1 MLGSSLMGP
10 LVNKIVR
17 SISYVEGIEVLYRTN
32 TIHISGE
39 ALLLNLPK
47 LLLPQ
52 RLRDISSVE
61 IVWPLRLRE
70 DMRGGRDPSLA
81 VDKEHLR
88 TIVSILSSDLPNL
101 SRPHLALKT
110 DKEYG
115 LITESVDLEPML
127 AILDEFAR
135 HKSGLELFIVSL
147 SRSAFRK
154 LFPPKRGSKGMELPF
169 QTSEFWRNLNGGFV
183 PAPPLPIYGHYPK
196 PPPRAAGIGS
206 EITGTYGYWIIQ
218 GDTDDEAPITMA
230 HCFGA

>member
-1 MLGSSLMGP
+1 M
-10 LVNKIVR
+10 R

-47 LLLPQ
+47 LLIPQ

-61 IVWPLRLRE
+61 TVWPLRLRE
-70 DMRGGRDPSLA
+70 DMREGRDPSLA
-81 VDKEHLR
+81 VDEEHLR

-110 DKEYG
+110 DKKDG
-115 LITESVDLEPML
+115 LVTESVDFKPML

-135 HKSGLELFIVSL
+135 QKSGLELFIVSL

-154 LFPPKRGSKGMELPF
+154 LFPPERGANGIEFAF
-169 QTSEFWRNLNGGFV
+169 QTSEFWRNLDGGFV
-183 PAPPLPIYGHYPK
+183 PAPPLPIYSHYPK
-196 PPPRAAGIGS
+196 PPPRGTGVGS
-206 EITGTYGYWIIQ
+206 ESTGTYGYWIIQ
-218 GDTDDEAPITMA
+218 GDTDDEPPIIMA